1 MRVGFYQ
8 FEPKF
13 RDPEHNLARIEA
25 ALDRARAD
33 LVVLPELCTTGY
45 LFRDRAEL
53 ERHAEE
59 VPSGPAC
66 RRLAAVCA
74 RRNLAVVAGLPE
86 RAGSKVFNS
95 AVLFTSEGKAHVY
108 RKSHLFL
115 DEKDI
120 FDPGDTGFPV
130 LEVDFVKVG
139 MLVCFDYIFPESARS
154 LALAGC
160 QVICHPANLVLDYA
174 QWMTLTRAAE
184 NRVFWV
190 LANRTGTETLG
201 DRSLG
206 FTGHSQF
213 VDPRGRLLYRAGVDS
228 EELPV
233 VDIEPEQ
240 ALDKLATPRNHLLD
254 DRRTDLYRL

>member
-1 MRVGFYQ
+1 MRLGFYQ

-13 RDPEHNLARIEA
+13 HDPEHNLARIET
-25 ALDRARAD
+25 ALGRARAD

-45 LFRDRAEL
+45 LLRDRAEL
-53 ERHAEE
+53 ERYAEE
-59 VPSGPAC
+59 VPSGPTC

-74 RRNLAVVAGLPE
+74 RRNLAVVAGLAE
-86 RAGSKVFNS
+86 RAGSRIFNS
-95 AVLFTSEGKAHVY
+95 AVLFTPEGRVNTY

-130 LEVDFVKVG
+130 FEVGSVKVG
-139 MLVCFDYIFPESARS
+139 MLVCFDYIFPEPARS

-160 QVICHPANLVLDYA
+160 QVVCHPANLVLDYA
-174 QWMTLTRAAE
+174 QWMTLTRSAE

-201 DRSLG
+201 DRTLA
-206 FTGHSQF
+206 FTGLSQI
-213 VDPRGRLLYRAGVDS
+213 VEPRGRLLYRAGMDS

-233 VDIEPEQ
+233 IDIEPER

>member
-8 FEPKF
+8 FEPES
-13 RDPEHNLARIEA
+13 RAVERNLARIETV
-25 ALDRARAD
+25 LDHARAD

-53 ERHAEE
+53 ARHAED
-59 VPSGPAC
+59 VPSGPTC
-66 RRLAAVCA
+66 RRLA
-74 RRNLAVVAGLPE
+74 AVVAGLPE
-86 RAGSKVFNS
+86 RAGSRVFNS
-95 AVLFTSEGKAHVY
+95 SVLFTSEGDIHVY

-130 LEVDFVKVG
+130 FEVDFVKVG

-160 QVICHPANLVLDYA
+160 QVVCHPANLVLDYA

-201 DRSLG
+201 DRALT
-206 FTGHSQF
+206 FTGRSQL

-233 VDIEPEQ
+233 IDIEPEQ